1 MASAFPEDSQMD
13 DVFDEETG
21 EDMVR
26 TRDFER
32 MKESRV
38 KQGFRDGMSDGRLTS
53 LQEGFNRGYSEGVG
67 QTLQLARL
75 RGLLCGLL
83 TYHMAKEGTTFTF
96 SEQVVSAIKQLI
108 MDLSSVE
115 NTGLDSQSHGASAT
129 NLSMADDLALEMEM
143 MQLQTNQSGGS
154 PGVTELSPE
163 QEQRRRQE
171 IVFLSFQRR
180 CAEILRAIGWEDGL
194 IEQILTLQIPQ

>member
-32 MKESRV
+32 MKETRV

-83 TYHMAKEGTTFTF
+83 TYHMAKEGTTVF
-96 SEQVVSAIKQLI
+96 SDQVVSAIELLI
-108 MDLSSVE
+108 TELSSVE

-143 MQLQTNQSGGS
+143 MQLQTNQSGESSGLT
-154 PGVTELSPE
+154 GLSSE

>member
-21 EDMVR
+21 EDVVR
-26 TRDFER
+26 ARDFER

-38 KQGFRDGMSDGRLTS
+38 KQGYRDGMSDGRLSS

-83 TYHMAKEGTTFTF
+83 TYHMAKEGTAF
-96 SEQVVSAIKQLI
+96 SDQIVSAIKLLI
-108 MDLSSVE
+108 MELSSVE
-115 NTGLDSQSHGASAT
+115 NTGLDSQSHGASG
-129 NLSMADDLALEMEM
+129 MADDLALEMQM
-143 MQLQTNQSGGS
+143 MQLQTDQSGGS
-154 PGVTELSPE
+154 SEGTGLTGLSPE
-163 QEQRRRQE
+163 DEQRRRQE

>member
-1 MASAFPEDSQMD
+1 MD

-21 EDMVR
+21 EDVVR
-26 TRDFER
+26 ARDFER

-38 KQGFRDGMSDGRLTS
+38 KQGYRDGMSDGRLSS

-83 TYHMAKEGTTFTF
+83 TYHMAKEGTAF
-96 SEQVVSAIKQLI
+96 SDQIVSAIKLLI
-108 MDLSSVE
+108 MELSSVE
-115 NTGLDSQSHGASAT
+115 NTGLDSQSHGASG
-129 NLSMADDLALEMEM
+129 MADDLALEMQM
-143 MQLQTNQSGGS
+143 MQLQTDQSGGS
-154 PGVTELSPE
+154 HEGTGLTGLSPE
-163 QEQRRRQE
+163 DEQRRRQE

>member
-1 MASAFPEDSQMD
+1 MD

-21 EDMVR
+21 EDVVR
-26 TRDFER
+26 ARDFER

-38 KQGFRDGMSDGRLTS
+38 KQGYRDGMSDGRLSS

-83 TYHMAKEGTTFTF
+83 TYHMAKEGTAF
-96 SEQVVSAIKQLI
+96 SDQIVSAIKLLI
-108 MDLSSVE
+108 MELSSVE
-115 NTGLDSQSHGASAT
+115 NTGLDSQSHGASG
-129 NLSMADDLALEMEM
+129 MADDLALEMQM
-143 MQLQTNQSGGS
+143 MQLQTDQSGGS
-154 PGVTELSPE
+154 SEGTGLTGLSPE
-163 QEQRRRQE
+163 DEQRRRQE